1 MQGMLLGGLPT
12 EALSGSFQEEKRAAA
27 ASKRPRFS
35 RLRFW
40 KRGAS
45 APVEAAPVE
54 AAPVAAAPVVHDAAA
69 EVEARM
75 HKALAGGGM
84 AVEMP
89 SDLLQ
94 VEDKPAV
101 TA

>member
-1 MQGMLLGGLPT
+1 MQSMLLGGLPQ
-12 EALSGSFQEEKRAAA
+12 EALTGSFQEEKRAPSTA
-27 ASKRPRFS
+27 KPRRFP

-40 KRGAS
+40 KRDVL
-45 APVEAAPVE
+45 PEAEHA
-54 AAPVAAAPVVHDAAA
+54 VHPEVLRDTAA

-75 HKALAGGGM
+75 HQALANGGL

-89 SDLLQ
+89 SDLRD
-94 VEDKPAV
+94 DKAAVPADKAAV